1 MAPMISFH
9 DHLFKCIVD
18 RLSLWFSLT
27 RFPMEIH
34 VLYNFGGRL
43 VNVGF
48 HEEHMHTGIEEL
60 DRCEPE
66 VVCLE

>member
-1 MAPMISFH
+1 
-9 DHLFKCIVD
+9 
-18 RLSLWFSLT
+18 
-27 RFPMEIH
+27 MEIH